1 MLLNAGLWP
10 SISTERLLDQLSLHS
25 RPGLSYDWQ
34 QTLTWF
40 AEETSAHQRSIRL
53 RELFRLGLFSEYRK
67 EMENNGDQI
76 WDAMMYP
83 DWLLIQLDAD
93 ILIRPVQAQVAKEM
107 MSPMEQTNTVMQLNM
122 GDGKSSVSF
131 LNSEGNEI

>member
-10 SISTERLLDQLSLHS
+10 SLGPERLLDQLSLHS
-25 RPGLSYDWQ
+25 RCDLSHDWQ
-34 QTLTWF
+34 QTLTWL
-40 AEETSAHQRSIRL
+40 AEEASAHQRSTRL
-53 RELFRLGLFSEYRK
+53 RELSRLGLLSEYRK
-67 EMENNGDQI
+67 EMENGGGQS

-93 ILIRPVQAQVAKEM
+93 ILIRPIQALVAKEM
-107 MSPMEQTNTVMQLNM
+107 MSPGEQKNTVMQLNM

-131 LNSEGNEI
+131 LDSEVN

>member
-67 EMENNGDQI
+67 ETENNGDQV

>member
-67 EMENNGDQI
+67 EMENNGDQV

>member
-67 EMENNGDQI
+67 ETENNGDQV

-107 MSPMEQTNTVMQLNM
+107 MSPREQTNTVMQLNM

>member
-10 SISTERLLDQLSLHS
+10 SLGPERLLDQLSLHS
-25 RPGLSYDWQ
+25 RCDLSHDWQ
-34 QTLTWF
+34 QTLTRL
-40 AEETSAHQRSIRL
+40 AEEASAHQRSTRL
-53 RELFRLGLFSEYRK
+53 RELSRLGLLSEYRK
-67 EMENNGDQI
+67 EMENGGQG

-93 ILIRPVQAQVAKEM
+93 ILIRPIQALVAKEM
-107 MSPMEQTNTVMQLNM
+107 MSPGEQKNTVMQLNM

-131 LNSEGNEI
+131 LDSEVN

>member
-10 SISTERLLDQLSLHS
+10 SLGRERLLDQLSLHS
-25 RPGLSYDWQ
+25 RPDLSHDWQ
-34 QTLTWF
+34 QTLIWL

-53 RELFRLGLFSEYRK
+53 RELSRLGLKSEYRK
-67 EMENNGDQI
+67 EMENNGGQG

-93 ILIRPVQAQVAKEM
+93 ILIRPVQALVANEM
-107 MSPMEQTNTVMQLNM
+107 MSPREQTNTVMQLNM

-131 LNSEGNEI
+131 LNSEVN

>member
-67 EMENNGDQI
+67 EMENNGDQV

-107 MSPMEQTNTVMQLNM
+107 MSPREQTNTVMQLNM

>member
-1 MLLNAGLWP
+1 
-10 SISTERLLDQLSLHS
+10 
-25 RPGLSYDWQ
+25 
-34 QTLTWF
+34 
-40 AEETSAHQRSIRL
+40 
-53 RELFRLGLFSEYRK
+53 
-67 EMENNGDQI
+67 MENNGDQV

>member
-1 MLLNAGLWP
+1 
-10 SISTERLLDQLSLHS
+10 
-25 RPGLSYDWQ
+25 
-34 QTLTWF
+34 
-40 AEETSAHQRSIRL
+40 
-53 RELFRLGLFSEYRK
+53 
-67 EMENNGDQI
+67 MENNGGQG

-107 MSPMEQTNTVMQLNM
+107 MSPREQKNTVMQLNM

-131 LNSEGNEI
+131 LNSEVS

>member
-25 RPGLSYDWQ
+25 RPGLSNDWQ

-67 EMENNGDQI
+67 EMENNGDQV

>member
-10 SISTERLLDQLSLHS
+10 SLGPERLLDQLSLHS
-25 RPGLSYDWQ
+25 RPDLSHDWQ
-34 QTLTWF
+34 QTLIWL

-53 RELFRLGLFSEYRK
+53 RELSRFGLKSEYRK
-67 EMENNGDQI
+67 EMENNGSQG

-93 ILIRPVQAQVAKEM
+93 ILIRPVQALVAKEM
-107 MSPMEQTNTVMQLNM
+107 MSPREQTNTVMQLNM

-131 LNSEGNEI
+131 LNSEVNWI

>member
-40 AEETSAHQRSIRL
+40 AEETSAHQRSTRL
-53 RELFRLGLFSEYRK
+53 RELSRLGLLSEYRK
-67 EMENNGDQI
+67 EMENGGGQG

-93 ILIRPVQAQVAKEM
+93 ILIRPIQALVAKEM
-107 MSPMEQTNTVMQLNM
+107 MSPREQKNTVMQLNM

-131 LNSEGNEI
+131 LNSEVN